1 MFKDLIVL
9 SIGVGIGFVI
19 GNSSNDDFKNEIEK
33 FISKA
38 KILSENLLVI
48 VLRALDE
55 LEGIETEEILINLE
69 NFLEIIKKNFSS
81 SIDIQK
87 VIKSIENKIEVRK

>member
-19 GNSSNDDFKNEIEK
+19 GNSSSDDFKNEIEK